1 MIASGVRF
9 ASFGFIGAPF
19 SGPYAFIGRSM
30 GCAPLAVIHPG
41 AKGRMQTHS
50 ISSATTELTSASS
63 STPST
68 LIELNGDD
76 LRRDPLEGRKATLEM
91 MLAKAGLS
99 AISSSMASAGGRP
112 TFSQLPSSSR
122 RSTLICGHG

>member
-41 AKGRMQTHS
+41 AKGRMPTHS
-50 ISSATTELTSASS
+50 ITYTRCDLHIIETRKLTTRGSGDEFQMAAASMFQDV
-63 STPST
+63 PP
-68 LIELNGDD
+68 LI
-76 LRRDPLEGRKATLEM
+76 RR
-91 MLAKAGLS
+91 
-99 AISSSMASAGGRP
+99 
-112 TFSQLPSSSR
+112 
-122 RSTLICGHG
+122 